1 MDQRHYYLQ
10 QNVTQLKQGA
20 QLLRS
25 ISDEAYTTTAH
36 EYFGSGIGRH
46 LRHILDHYTCF
57 LEGEGTIDYDARN
70 RDERLE
76 IDRSHALR
84 TLDSIVA
91 RLESSHDGGNVR
103 LVIHCNEGIEGP
115 EASAGSESSELREL
129 QYLASYTIHHYAII
143 GLILKIL
150 GHTIPQDFGVA
161 PSTIAHERQK
171 AE

>member
-1 MDQRHYYLQ
+1 MDQRPYYLR

-20 QLLRS
+20 KLLRS

-46 LRHILDHYTCF
+46 VRHILDHYTCF
-57 LEGEGTIDYDARN
+57 LEGEGTVDYDARN

-84 TLDSIVA
+84 TLDSIVE
-91 RLESSHDGGNVR
+91 RLESSGDGGNVR
-103 LVIHCNEGIEGP
+103 LVIHCNEGIEGS
-115 EASAGSESSELREL
+115 EASTGSESSVLREL
-129 QYLASYTIHHYAII
+129 QYPASHTVHHYAII
-143 GLILKIL
+143 GFILKIL
-150 GHTIPQDFGVA
+150 GHAIPENFGVA
-161 PSTIAHERQK
+161 PSTIAHEKRK